1 MKKIL
6 VMIACILSFAVGG
19 ILFSNFQIERPVQAQ
34 VSPTQN
40 PVVAPKPSPD
50 QNNLS
55 AVWNPL
61 SIAGIKSKNGV
72 VRFGKPENFP
82 LLKDT
87 TVARVDVQP
96 GAARTPHWHSSW
108 ELQVCLKGQSK
119 TFMVDKGGNKY
130 EGLLEPG
137 MVSFVPEGWL
147 HWFENNGEAPVTMM
161 FAWPSDNVQTFE
173 LAQATSRVTPKVL
186 SQSLGI
192 PEQKINGEFRQI
204 VP

>member
-6 VMIACILSFAVGG
+6 MMIACILSFVMGG
-19 ILFSNFQIERPVQAQ
+19 ILFSNSPMEQPVQAQ
-34 VSPTQN
+34 TAPVQP
-40 PVVAPKPSPD
+40 PVVNQKQSPAP
-50 QNNLS
+50 NNFNP
-55 AVWNPL
+55 VWNPL
-61 SIAGIKSKNGV
+61 SIAGIKATNGI
-72 VRFGKPENFP
+72 VRFGTPQNFP

-173 LAQATSRVTPKVL
+173 LAQAASRVTPKVL

>member
-6 VMIACILSFAVGG
+6 MVIACIFSFVAGG
-19 ILFSNFQIERPVQAQ
+19 ILFSNSQIEQPVQAEVTPAQ
-34 VSPTQN
+34 T
-40 PVVAPKPSPD
+40 PVMNQKQSLEP
-50 QNNLS
+50 NNLN

-61 SIAGIKSKNGV
+61 SIAGIKSTNGV

-119 TFMVDKGGNKY
+119 TFLVDKSGNRY

-147 HWFENNGEAPVTMM
+147 HWFENNGNSPVTMM
-161 FAWPSDNVQTFE
+161 FAWPSGNVQTFE
-173 LAQATSRVTPKVL
+173 LAQAASRVTPKVL

>member
-1 MKKIL
+1 MKNFL
-6 VMIACILSFAVGG
+6 VIIACIFSFIFGG
-19 ILFSNFQIERPVQAQ
+19 FLFSNLQIQQPAQAQSPVQ
-34 VSPTQN
+34 TT
-40 PVVAPKPSPD
+40 VATPSPAPSSL
-50 QNNLS
+50 N

-61 SIAGIKSKNGV
+61 SVAGIKATNGI

-119 TFMVDKGGNKY
+119 TYLVDKNGNKY

-147 HWFENNGEAPVTMM
+147 HWFENNGDIPVTMM
-161 FAWPSDNVQTFE
+161 FAWPSENVQTFE
-173 LAQATSRVTPKVL
+173 LAQAASRVTPKVL

-192 PEQKINGEFRQI
+192 PEQKINGELRLI